1 MSLRFEKGRLAM
13 IGLKHRSELT
23 ATNILNSILAVFLFF
38 SPWLVGFRDVQA
50 ATWNAGVCGLAI
62 GLMAALAITELQEW
76 EEWVN
81 AALGLW
87 TAAAPWAL
95 GFAGVTTA
103 MWTHVLVGL
112 AAAVLAAVGLW
123 LIHASATRAS

>member
-1 MSLRFEKGRLAM
+1 M
-13 IGLKHRSELT
+13 IGLKHKSELT
-23 ATNILNSILAVFLFF
+23 ATNIINSALAVFLFF
-38 SPWLVGFRDVQA
+38 SPWLVGFREVQA

-62 GLMAALAITELQEW
+62 GLMATLAITELQEW

-87 TAAAPWAL
+87 TAAAPWVL
-95 GFAGVTTA
+95 GFAGVMTA

-112 AAAVLAAVGLW
+112 AVTMLAAVGLW
-123 LIHASATRAS
+123 LIHDTSSGKAS